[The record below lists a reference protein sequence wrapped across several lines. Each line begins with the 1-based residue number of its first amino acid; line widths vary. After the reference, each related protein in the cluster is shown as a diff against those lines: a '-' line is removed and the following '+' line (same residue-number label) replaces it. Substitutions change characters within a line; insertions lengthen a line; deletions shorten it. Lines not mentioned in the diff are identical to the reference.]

1 MNETTPNQGLPTP
14 AWRYA
19 TPAMLL
25 HWLLAVLVAILVTVG
40 WYMLSIEEEPRSAWY
55 FDKHKSFGMIA
66 FVLVLLRIWWR
77 ARHRPAPLPDYV
89 PRWQVTL
96 AHLTEWS
103 LYGCL
108 FLMPILGFLGASYSE
123 EGVTFFG
130 AALPAWAAQDH
141 DRSEQLF
148 SLHIGL
154 AWVMVALI
162 ALHVAGALK
171 HLLIDRDGVFQR
183 MWPR

>member
-1 MNETTPNQGLPTP
+1 MNDNKSNRATPTP

-19 TPAMLL
+19 GPAMFL
-25 HWLLAVLVAILVTVG
+25 HWVLALLVVVLVSVG
-40 WYMLSIEEEPRSAWY
+40 WYMLKIEEDPASAWY

-77 ARHRPAPLPDYV
+77 ARHRPAPLPATV
-89 PRWQVTL
+89 PGWQVTL

-130 AALPAWAAQDH
+130 TALPAWAAQNH
-141 DRSEQLF
+141 DRSEMLF

-154 AWVMVALI
+154 AWVMVGLI
-162 ALHVAGALK
+162 ALHVAGALR